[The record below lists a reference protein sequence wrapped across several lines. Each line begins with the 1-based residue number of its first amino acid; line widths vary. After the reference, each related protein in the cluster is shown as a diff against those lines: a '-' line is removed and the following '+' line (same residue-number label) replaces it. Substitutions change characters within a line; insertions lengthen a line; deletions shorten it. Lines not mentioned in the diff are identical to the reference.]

1 MDHSNEAF
9 LLECMRENFTH
20 ARHVED
26 ERMMFNSLFAALVGG
41 SLAIISQ
48 LDKPAVI
55 GIMMGLLMLLN
66 ILCFL
71 LTKRW
76 NKVFKCHYALAQSIY
91 MHFLTQEAGD
101 ASNSS
106 TQQINR
112 YYLFN
117 NRPEQKS
124 SGFYI
129 GTGKYFLLYNAVI
142 FILLICALVYFL
154 SSFAI

>member
-9 LLECMRENFTH
+9 LLECMKENLAH

-41 SLAIISQ
+41 TLAVISQ
-48 LDKPAVI
+48 LNNTAVI
-55 GIMMGLLMLLN
+55 GIMIGLLMLLN
-66 ILCFL
+66 ILCFF

-76 NKVFKCHYALAQSIY
+76 NIVFKSHYALAKSIY
-91 MHFLTQEAGD
+91 MQFFTQGAED

-124 SGFYI
+124 GGFYI